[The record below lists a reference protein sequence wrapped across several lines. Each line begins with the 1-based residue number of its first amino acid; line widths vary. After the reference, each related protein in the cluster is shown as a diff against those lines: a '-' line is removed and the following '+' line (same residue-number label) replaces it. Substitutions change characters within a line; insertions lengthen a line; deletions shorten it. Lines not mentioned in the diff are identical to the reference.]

1 MYSMVRRYIKTAV
14 AFLAIGLVLGV
25 YMILRREISGAW
37 PSPYL
42 TTAHTHAILVGF
54 MMFMIL
60 GVALWLF
67 PRTKPDDRRYRPG
80 RVAAAYWIL
89 LSGTAARFLGEL
101 AHSWIDSAWLGWA
114 VALAGILQVVGLLLY
129 FWAMWPRIRPVG
141 SHLREA
147 GGERF

>member
-1 MYSMVRRYIKTAV
+1 MYSLVRRYIKTAI
-14 AFLAIGLVLGV
+14 AFLALGLLQGV
-25 YMILRREISGAW
+25 IMMVRREVTGVW
-37 PSPYL
+37 PNPYL

-67 PRTKPDDRRYRPG
+67 PRAKPEDQRYRPN

-89 LSGTAARFLGEL
+89 LMGTTARFLGE
-101 AHSWIDSAWLGWA
+101 AARAWMNAAWLRWA
-114 VALAGILQVVGLLLY
+114 VALAGIFQAVGLLVY